1 MASTI
6 IIYEGDGTTVDF
18 TVPFDYLKKTFVK
31 VILNNAELKG
41 GDYGDTSVGYYF
53 LEDTTVRLKTA
64 PASGSELTIRR
75 YTSATDRVV
84 TFKDASILKATDLDT
99 SQLQAF
105 HIAEEARD
113 IINDALVKDRDGNW
127 DAKGNRIVNVG
138 DPVNEN
144 DAMTYGFYRT
154 DKENVKDLVEEAEG
168 YRDQALQY
176 RNEAE
181 AIKGDTQ
188 AIKDETNQIKTETE
202 GIRDATQQIKEETQ
216 QIKEDAVEETSDL
229 VALAKDWAIKMDA
242 EVNGED
248 YSSKYWAN
256 EAKKIKP
263 KLDIVADNIDDVVN
277 VSNSMDDVN
286 IVAGDLDGQISA
298 SIGIDMGRVGTG
310 SSSDVEITGGNIKT
324 VADNIS
330 DVQAVGNLIESGQV
344 DTIINAVTTTNENAT
359 KAKQSEANAKVSE
372 TNAKTS
378 ETNAKASENLAK
390 DWAIKTDGLV
400 NNEDYSSKYWAQ
412 QAKASADDASGTAGE
427 ISQAVEQ
434 GKQAISSAVTSGI
447 SQVNAAGTT
456 QVGLVED
463 EGEAQVQLV
472 TSEGTKQKG
481 ELETAT
487 QEHIGQLG
495 EEGKAQVKAVTDA
508 GAAQASAVNTAGTT
522 QTGLVTSE
530 GTKQVGLV
538 TEAGTAQ
545 VAAVGSAGTKATEV
559 VNTSKDNAVTAVSAE
574 GTNQVTLVQQAGSTA
589 MTTINSSVGLA
600 KAWASKMD
608 GPVEGEEY
616 SAKYWANQASFGQVQ
631 ADWNQTIDTEV
642 DYIKN
647 KPDLSVYAL
656 KTDISTV
663 FRYKGSVD
671 TYSQLPSDTQAVG
684 DVYNIATDD
693 NANNIHAGD
702 NVVWN
707 GTYWD
712 NLSGAVELS
721 GYVTSAYANST
732 YLKKVDASTT
742 YATKTEL
749 GNKLDKS
756 TANSTFATKTELTE
770 GLSGK
775 MNTAT
780 ANSTFATK
788 SALTSGLAG
797 KSDSNHT
804 HTTAGI
810 ADFTAQVNTLIN
822 NSRTIDYGRVGN

>member
-31 VILNNAELKG
+31 VILNNADLKG
-41 GDYGDTSVGYYF
+41 GDYGDTSVDYYF
-53 LEDTTVRLKTA
+53 LDDTTVRLKTA

-138 DPVNEN
+138 DPIDEN
-144 DAMTYGFYRT
+144 DAMTYGFYLK

-181 AIKGDTQ
+181 TIKGDTQ
-188 AIKDETNQIKTETE
+188 TIKDETNQIKTETQQIKTETE

-242 EVNGED
+242 KVNGED

-263 KLDIVADNIDDVVN
+263 NLDIVADNIDDVVN
-277 VSNSMDDVN
+277 VSNNMDDVN
-286 IVAGDLDGQISA
+286 IIAGDLDGQISA
-298 SIGIDMGRVGTG
+298 SIGTDMGRVGTG
-310 SSSDVEITGGNIKT
+310 SSGGVEITGGNIKT

-344 DTIINAVTTTNENAT
+344 DTVINAVATTNENVT

-378 ETNAKASENLAK
+378 ETNAKSSENLAK

-412 QAKASADDASGTAGE
+412 QAKASADSASGSSEE

-463 EGEAQVQLV
+463 EGESQVQLV
-472 TSEGTKQKG
+472 TAEGTKQKG
-481 ELETAT
+481 ELDTAT

-495 EEGKAQVKAVTDA
+495 EEGKTQVKAVTD
-508 GAAQASAVNTAGTT
+508 AGTT

-545 VAAVGSAGTKATEV
+545 VAAVGSAGTKATEA
-559 VNTSKDNAVTAVSAE
+559 VNIAKDNAVTAVSAE

-631 ADWNQTIDTEV
+631 ADWNQTVDTEV

-656 KTDISTV
+656 KT
-663 FRYKGSVD
+663 
-671 TYSQLPSDTQAVG
+671 
-684 DVYNIATDD
+684 
-693 NANNIHAGD
+693 
-702 NVVWN
+702 
-707 GTYWD
+707 
-712 NLSGAVELS
+712 
-721 GYVTSAYANST
+721 
-732 YLKKVDASTT
+732 
-742 YATKTEL
+742 EL
-749 GNKLDKS
+749 GNKLDTS
-756 TANSTFATKTELTE
+756 TANSTYATKTELTE

-775 MNTAT
+775 MDTAT

-788 SALTSGLAG
+788 VELGNKIDTSIANSTFATKTELTSGLAG

-810 ADFTAQVNTLIN
+810 TDFTAQVNTLIN

>member
-18 TVPFDYLKKTFVK
+18 TVPFDYLKKTFVR
-31 VILNNAELKG
+31 VILDNTDLKG
-41 GDYGDTSVGYYF
+41 GDYGDTSVDYYF
-53 LEDTTVRLKTA
+53 LDDTTVRLKTA

-75 YTSATDRVV
+75 YTSATNRVV

-113 IINDALVKDRDGNW
+113 IINDALVKDRAGNW

-138 DPVNEN
+138 DPIDEN
-144 DAMTYGFYRT
+144 DAMTYGFYLK

-181 AIKGDTQ
+181 TIKGDTQ
-188 AIKDETNQIKTETE
+188 TIKDETNQIKTETQQIKTETE

-242 EVNGED
+242 KVNGED

-263 KLDIVADNIDDVVN
+263 NLDIVADNIDDVVN
-277 VSNSMDDVN
+277 VSNNMDDVN
-286 IVAGDLDGQISA
+286 LIAGDLDGQLSA
-298 SIGIDMGRVGTG
+298 SIGTDMGRVGTG
-310 SSSDVEITGGNIKT
+310 SSGGVEITGGNIKT

-330 DVQAVGNLIESGQV
+330 DVQAVGDLIESGKV
-344 DTIINAVTTTNENAT
+344 DTVLNAVATTNENVT

-412 QAKASADDASGTAGE
+412 QAKASADGASGSAEE

-472 TSEGTKQKG
+472 TAEGTKQKG

-487 QEHIGQLG
+487 QKHIGQLG
-495 EEGKAQVKAVTDA
+495 EEGKTQVKAVTD
-508 GAAQASAVNTAGTT
+508 AGTT

-538 TEAGTAQ
+538 TEAGTSQ
-545 VAAVGSAGTKATEV
+545 VAAVGSAGTKATEA
-559 VNTSKDNAVTAVSAE
+559 VNTAKDNAVTAVSAE

-616 SAKYWANQASFGQVQ
+616 SAKYWANQASLGRVQ
-631 ADWNQTIDTEV
+631 ADWNQTVDTEV

-656 KTDISTV
+656 KTDTSTV

-671 TYSQLPSDTQAVG
+671 TYSQLPSGTQAVG

-712 NLSGAVELS
+712 NLSGAVDLS
-721 GYVTSAYANST
+721 GYVTSAYANNT

-742 YATKTEL
+742 Y
-749 GNKLDKS
+749 
-756 TANSTFATKTELTE
+756 
-770 GLSGK
+770 
-775 MNTAT
+775 
-780 ANSTFATK
+780 ATK

-797 KSDSNHT
+797 KSDSTHT

-810 ADFTAQVNTLIN
+810 TDFTSQVNTLIN

>member
-31 VILNNAELKG
+31 VTLNNADLKG
-41 GDYGDTSVGYYF
+41 GDYGDTSVDYYF
-53 LEDTTVRLKTA
+53 LDDTTARLKTA

-138 DPVNEN
+138 DPVDEN
-144 DAMTYGFYRT
+144 DAMTYGFYLK

-181 AIKGDTQ
+181 TIKGDTQ
-188 AIKDETNQIKTETE
+188 TIKDETNQIKTETQQIKTETE
-202 GIRDATQQIKEETQ
+202 GIRDATQQIKEDTQ

-242 EVNGED
+242 KVNGED

-256 EAKKIKP
+256 EAKKIQP
-263 KLDIVADNIDDVVN
+263 NLDIVADNIDDVVN
-277 VSNSMDDVN
+277 VSNNMDDVN
-286 IVAGDLDGQISA
+286 IIAGDLDGQFSV
-298 SIGIDMGRVGTG
+298 SIGTDMGRVGTG
-310 SSSDVEITGGNIKT
+310 SSGGVEITGGNIKT

-330 DVQAVGNLIESGQV
+330 DVQAVGDLIESGKV
-344 DTIINAVTTTNENAT
+344 DTVINAVATTNENVT

-378 ETNAKASENLAK
+378 ETNAKSSENLAK
-390 DWAIKTDGLV
+390 AWAIKTDGLV

-412 QAKASADDASGTAGE
+412 QAKASADSTSGSAEE

-434 GKQAISSAVTSGI
+434 GKQDISSAVTSGI
-447 SQVNAAGTT
+447 SKVNAAGTT

-472 TSEGTKQKG
+472 TAEGTKQKG

-487 QEHIGQLG
+487 QEHLGQLG

-508 GAAQASAVNTAGTT
+508 GTAQVSAVNTAGTT

-538 TEAGTAQ
+538 TESGTAQ
-545 VAAVGSAGTKATEV
+545 VAAVGSAGTKATEA
-559 VNTSKDNAVTAVSAE
+559 VNTAKDNAVTAVSAE

-631 ADWNQTIDTEV
+631 ADWNQTVDTEV

-671 TYSQLPSDTQAVG
+671 TYSQLPSGTQAVG

-712 NLSGAVELS
+712 NLSGAVDLS
-721 GYVTSAYANST
+721 GYVTSAYANNT

-749 GNKLDKS
+749 GNKLDTS
-756 TANSTFATKTELTE
+756 TANSTFATKTE
-770 GLSGK
+770 
-775 MNTAT
+775 
-780 ANSTFATK
+780 
-788 SALTSGLAG
+788 LTSGLAG

-810 ADFTAQVNTLIN
+810 TDFTAQVNTLIN
-822 NSRTIDYGRVGN
+822 KSRTIDYGRVGN

>member
-31 VILNNAELKG
+31 VILNNADLKG
-41 GDYGDTSVGYYF
+41 GDYGDTSVDYYF
-53 LEDTTVRLKTA
+53 LDDTTVRLKTA

-138 DPVNEN
+138 DPVDEN
-144 DAMTYGFYRT
+144 DAMTYGFYLT

-181 AIKGDTQ
+181 TIKGETQ
-188 AIKDETNQIKTETE
+188 AIKGETNQIKTETQQIKTETE

-242 EVNGED
+242 KVNGED

-277 VSNSMDDVN
+277 VSNNMDDVN

-298 SIGIDMGRVGTG
+298 SIGTDMGRVGTG
-310 SSSDVEITGGNIKT
+310 SSGGVEITGGNIKT

-330 DVQAVGNLIESGQV
+330 DVQAVGDLIESGGV
-344 DTIINAVTTTNENAT
+344 DTVINAVATTNENVT

-412 QAKASADDASGTAGE
+412 QAKASADSASGSSEE

-472 TSEGTKQKG
+472 TAEGTKQKG

-495 EEGKAQVKAVTDA
+495 EEGKTQVKAVTD
-508 GAAQASAVNTAGTT
+508 AGTT

-545 VAAVGSAGTKATEV
+545 VAAVGSAGTKATEA
-559 VNTSKDNAVTAVSAE
+559 VNTAKDNAVTAVSAE

-616 SAKYWANQASFGQVQ
+616 SAKYWANQASFGQLQ
-631 ADWNQTIDTEV
+631 ADWNQTVDTEV

-656 KTDISTV
+656 KTELGDKLDTST
-663 FRYKGSVD
+663 
-671 TYSQLPSDTQAVG
+671 
-684 DVYNIATDD
+684 
-693 NANNIHAGD
+693 
-702 NVVWN
+702 
-707 GTYWD
+707 
-712 NLSGAVELS
+712 
-721 GYVTSAYANST
+721 ANST
-732 YLKKVDASTT
+732 FATKTEVTQGLAAKLDSATAAGT
-742 YATKTEL
+742 YATKAEL
-749 GNKLDKS
+749 GNKIDTS

-775 MNTAT
+775 MDTAT

-810 ADFTAQVNTLIN
+810 TDFTTQVNTLIN

>member
-31 VILNNAELKG
+31 VILDNADLKG
-41 GDYGDTSVGYYF
+41 GDYGDTSVDYYF
-53 LEDTTVRLKTA
+53 LDDTTVRLKTA

-138 DPVNEN
+138 DPVDEN
-144 DAMTYGFYRT
+144 DAMTYGFYLK

-181 AIKGDTQ
+181 TIKGDTQ
-188 AIKDETNQIKTETE
+188 TIKDETNQIKTETQQIKTETE

-242 EVNGED
+242 KVNGED

-277 VSNSMDDVN
+277 VSNNMDDVN
-286 IVAGDLDGQISA
+286 IIAGDLDGQFSA
-298 SIGIDMGRVGTG
+298 SIGTDMGRVGTG
-310 SSSDVEITGGNIKT
+310 SSGGVEITGGNIKT

-330 DVQAVGNLIESGQV
+330 DVQAVGDLIESGLV
-344 DTIINAVTTTNENAT
+344 DTVINAVATTNENVT

-412 QAKASADDASGTAGE
+412 QAKASADSASGSSEE

-434 GKQAISSAVTSGI
+434 GKLAISSAVTSGI

-472 TSEGTKQKG
+472 TTEGTKQKG

-495 EEGKAQVKAVTDA
+495 EEGKTQVKAVTD
-508 GAAQASAVNTAGTT
+508 AGTT

-545 VAAVGSAGTKATEV
+545 VAAVGSAGTKATEA
-559 VNTSKDNAVTAVSAE
+559 VNTAKDNAVTAASAE

-616 SAKYWANQASFGQVQ
+616 SAKYWANQASHGQVQ
-631 ADWNQTIDTEV
+631 ADWNQTVDTEV

-647 KPDLSVYAL
+647 KPDLSVYA
-656 KTDISTV
+656 
-663 FRYKGSVD
+663 
-671 TYSQLPSDTQAVG
+671 
-684 DVYNIATDD
+684 
-693 NANNIHAGD
+693 
-702 NVVWN
+702 
-707 GTYWD
+707 
-712 NLSGAVELS
+712 
-721 GYVTSAYANST
+721 
-732 YLKKVDASTT
+732 
-742 YATKTEL
+742 TKTEL
-749 GNKLDKS
+749 GNKLDTS
-756 TANSTFATKTELTE
+756 TANSTFATKTE
-770 GLSGK
+770 
-775 MNTAT
+775 
-780 ANSTFATK
+780 
-788 SALTSGLAG
+788 LTSGLAG

-810 ADFTAQVNTLIN
+810 TDFTAQVNTLIN

>member
-18 TVPFDYLKKTFVK
+18 TVPFVYLKKTFVK
-31 VILNNAELKG
+31 VTLNNADLKG
-41 GDYGDTSVGYYF
+41 GDYGDTSVDYYF
-53 LEDTTVRLKTA
+53 LDDTTARLKTA

-138 DPVNEN
+138 DPVDEN
-144 DAMTYGFYRT
+144 DAMTYGFYLK

-181 AIKGDTQ
+181 TIKGDTQ
-188 AIKDETNQIKTETE
+188 TIKDETNQIKTETQQIKTETE
-202 GIRDATQQIKEETQ
+202 GIRDATQQIKEDTQ

-242 EVNGED
+242 KVNGED

-256 EAKKIKP
+256 EAKKIQP
-263 KLDIVADNIDDVVN
+263 NLDIVADNIDDVVN
-277 VSNSMDDVN
+277 VSNNMGDVN
-286 IVAGDLDGQISA
+286 IIAGVLDGQFSV
-298 SIGIDMGRVGTG
+298 SIGTDMGRVGTG
-310 SSSDVEITGGNIKT
+310 SSGGVEITGGNIKT

-330 DVQAVGNLIESGQV
+330 DVQAVGDLIESGKV
-344 DTIINAVTTTNENAT
+344 DTVINAVATTNENVT

-378 ETNAKASENLAK
+378 ETNAKSSENLAK
-390 DWAIKTDGLV
+390 AWAIKTDGLV

-412 QAKASADDASGTAGE
+412 QAKASADSTSGSAEE

-434 GKQAISSAVTSGI
+434 GKQDISSAVTSGI
-447 SQVNAAGTT
+447 SKVNAAGTT

-472 TSEGTKQKG
+472 TAEGTKQKG

-487 QEHIGQLG
+487 QEHLGQLG

-508 GAAQASAVNTAGTT
+508 GTAQVSAVNTEGTT

-538 TEAGTAQ
+538 TESGTAQ
-545 VAAVGSAGTKATEV
+545 VAAVGSAGTKATEA
-559 VNTSKDNAVTAVSAE
+559 VNTAKDNAVTAVSAE

-631 ADWNQTIDTEV
+631 ADWNQTVDTEV

-671 TYSQLPSDTQAVG
+671 TYSQLPSGTQAVG

-712 NLSGAVELS
+712 NLSGAVDLS
-721 GYVTSAYANST
+721 GYVTSAYANNT

-749 GNKLDKS
+749 GNKLDTS
-756 TANSTFATKTELTE
+756 TANSTFATKTEVTQ
-770 GLSGK
+770 GLAAKLDS
-775 MNTAT
+775 AT
-780 ANSTFATK
+780 AARTYATK
-788 SALTSGLAG
+788 AQVPTITTGTKDL
-797 KSDSNHT
+797 
-804 HTTAGI
+804 TAGSSSL
-810 ADFTAQVNTLIN
+810 ATGTYYFV
-822 NSRTIDYGRVGN
+822 YE

>member
-31 VILNNAELKG
+31 VTLNNADLKG
-41 GDYGDTSVGYYF
+41 GDYGDTSVDYYF
-53 LEDTTVRLKTA
+53 LDDTTVRLKTA
-64 PASGSELTIRR
+64 PASGSELIIRR

-138 DPVNEN
+138 DPVDEN
-144 DAMTYGFYRT
+144 DAMTYGFYLK

-181 AIKGDTQ
+181 TIKGATQ
-188 AIKDETNQIKTETE
+188 TIKDETNQIKTETQQIKTETE

-242 EVNGED
+242 KVNGED

-263 KLDIVADNIDDVVN
+263 NLDIVADNIDDVVN
-277 VSNSMDDVN
+277 VSNNMDDVN
-286 IVAGDLDGQISA
+286 IIAGDLDGQISA
-298 SIGIDMGRVGTG
+298 SIGTDMGRVGTG
-310 SSSDVEITGGNIKT
+310 SSGGVEITGGNIKT

-344 DTIINAVTTTNENAT
+344 DTVINAVATTNENVT

-412 QAKASADDASGTAGE
+412 QAKASADSASGSSEE

-456 QVGLVED
+456 QVGLVEN

-472 TSEGTKQKG
+472 TAEGTKQKG

-487 QEHIGQLG
+487 QEHLGQLG
-495 EEGKAQVKAVTDA
+495 EEGKTQVKAVAD
-508 GAAQASAVNTAGTT
+508 AGTT

-545 VAAVGSAGTKATEV
+545 VAAVGSAGTKATEA
-559 VNTSKDNAVTAVSAE
+559 VNTAKDNAVTAVSAE

-631 ADWNQTIDTEV
+631 ADWNQTVDTEV

-671 TYSQLPSDTQAVG
+671 TYSQLPSGTQAVG

-712 NLSGAVELS
+712 NLSGAVDLS
-721 GYVTSAYANST
+721 GYVTSAYANNT

-749 GNKLDKS
+749 GNKLDTS
-756 TANSTFATKTELTE
+756 TANSTFATKTA
-770 GLSGK
+770 LS
-775 MNTAT
+775 
-780 ANSTFATK
+780 
-788 SALTSGLAG
+788 SGLAG

-810 ADFTAQVNTLIN
+810 TDFTAQVNTLIN

>member
-31 VILNNAELKG
+31 VILDNADLTG
-41 GDYGDTSVGYYF
+41 GDYGDTSVDYYF
-53 LEDTTVRLKTA
+53 LDDTTVRLKTA

-138 DPVNEN
+138 DPVDEK
-144 DAMTYGFYRT
+144 DAMTYGFYLK

-181 AIKGDTQ
+181 TIKGDTQ
-188 AIKDETNQIKTETE
+188 TIKDETNQIKTETQQIKTETE

-216 QIKEDAVEETSDL
+216 QIKEDVVEETSDL
-229 VALAKDWAIKMDA
+229 VAIAKDWAIKMDA
-242 EVNGED
+242 KVNGED

-256 EAKKIKP
+256 EAKKIEP

-277 VSNSMDDVN
+277 VSNNMDDVN

-298 SIGIDMGRVGTG
+298 SIGTDMGRVGTG
-310 SSSDVEITGGNIKT
+310 SSGGVEITGGNIKT

-330 DVQAVGNLIESGQV
+330 DVQAVGDLIESGQV
-344 DTIINAVTTTNENAT
+344 DTVINAVATTNENVT

-412 QAKASADDASGTAGE
+412 QAKASADGASGSAEE

-434 GKQAISSAVTSGI
+434 GKQDISSAVTSGI

-456 QVGLVED
+456 QVGLVDD

-472 TSEGTKQKG
+472 TAEGTKQKG

-495 EEGKAQVKAVTDA
+495 EEGKTQVKAVTD
-508 GAAQASAVNTAGTT
+508 AGTT

-538 TEAGTAQ
+538 TEAGTTQ
-545 VAAVGSAGTKATEV
+545 VAAVGSAGTKATEA
-559 VNTSKDNAVTAVSAE
+559 VNTAKDNAVTAVSAE

-616 SAKYWANQASFGQVQ
+616 SAKYWANQASFGQMQ
-631 ADWNQTIDTEV
+631 ADWNQTVDTEV

-671 TYSQLPSDTQAVG
+671 TYSQLPSGTQAVG

-712 NLSGAVELS
+712 NLSGAVDLS
-721 GYVTSAYANST
+721 GYVTSAYANNT

-742 YATKTEL
+742 YATKSE
-749 GNKLDKS
+749 
-756 TANSTFATKTELTE
+756 
-770 GLSGK
+770 
-775 MNTAT
+775 
-780 ANSTFATK
+780 
-788 SALTSGLAG
+788 LTSGLAG

-804 HTTAGI
+804 HTAAGI
-810 ADFTAQVNTLIN
+810 TDFTSQVNTLIN

>member
-31 VILNNAELKG
+31 VTLNNADLKG
-41 GDYGDTSVGYYF
+41 GDYGDTSVDYYF
-53 LEDTTVRLKTA
+53 LDDTTARLKTA

-138 DPVNEN
+138 DPVDEN
-144 DAMTYGFYRT
+144 DAMTYGFYLK

-181 AIKGDTQ
+181 TIKGDTQ
-188 AIKDETNQIKTETE
+188 TIKDETNQIKTETQQIKTETE
-202 GIRDATQQIKEETQ
+202 GIRDATQQIKEDTQ

-242 EVNGED
+242 KVNGED

-256 EAKKIKP
+256 EAKKIQP
-263 KLDIVADNIDDVVN
+263 NLDIVADNIDDVVN
-277 VSNSMDDVN
+277 VSNNMGDVN
-286 IVAGDLDGQISA
+286 IIAGDLDGQFSV
-298 SIGIDMGRVGTG
+298 SIGTDMGRVGTG
-310 SSSDVEITGGNIKT
+310 SSGGVEITGGNIKT

-330 DVQAVGNLIESGQV
+330 DVQAVGDLIESGKV
-344 DTIINAVTTTNENAT
+344 DTVINAVATTNENVT

-378 ETNAKASENLAK
+378 ETNAKSSENLAK
-390 DWAIKTDGLV
+390 AWAIKTDGLV

-412 QAKASADDASGTAGE
+412 QAKASADSTSGSAEE

-434 GKQAISSAVTSGI
+434 GKQDISSAVTSGI
-447 SQVNAAGTT
+447 SKVNAAGTT

-472 TSEGTKQKG
+472 TAEGTKQKG

-487 QEHIGQLG
+487 QEHLGQLG

-508 GAAQASAVNTAGTT
+508 GTAQVSAVNTAGTT

-538 TEAGTAQ
+538 TESGTAQ
-545 VAAVGSAGTKATEV
+545 VAAVGSAGTKATEA
-559 VNTSKDNAVTAVSAE
+559 VNTAKDNAVTAVSAE

-631 ADWNQTIDTEV
+631 ADWNQTVDTEV

-671 TYSQLPSDTQAVG
+671 TYSQLPSGTQAVG

-712 NLSGAVELS
+712 NLSGAVDLS
-721 GYVTSAYANST
+721 GYVTSAYANNT
-732 YLKKVDASTT
+732 YLKKIDASTT

-749 GNKLDKS
+749 GNKLDTS
-756 TANSTFATKTELTE
+756 TANSTFATKTELT
-770 GLSGK
+770 
-775 MNTAT
+775 
-780 ANSTFATK
+780 
-788 SALTSGLAG
+788 SGLAG
-797 KSDSNHT
+797 KSDSDHT

-810 ADFTAQVNTLIN
+810 TDFTSQVNTLIN

>member
-31 VILNNAELKG
+31 VILNNADLKG
-41 GDYGDTSVGYYF
+41 GDYGDTSVDYYF
-53 LEDTTVRLKTA
+53 LDDTTVRLKTA

-113 IINDALVKDRDGNW
+113 IINDALVKDREGNW

-138 DPVNEN
+138 DPVDEN
-144 DAMTYGFYRT
+144 DAMTYGFYLK

-181 AIKGDTQ
+181 TIKDDTQ
-188 AIKDETNQIKTETE
+188 TIKDETNQIKTETQQIKTE
-202 GIRDATQQIKEETQ
+202 TEDIRDATQQIKEETQ
-216 QIKEDAVEETSDL
+216 QIKEDAAEETSDL

-242 EVNGED
+242 KVNGED

-256 EAKKIKP
+256 EAKKIQP
-263 KLDIVADNIDDVVN
+263 NLDIVADNIDDVVN
-277 VSNSMDDVN
+277 VSNNMDDVN
-286 IVAGDLDGQISA
+286 IIAGDLDGQISA
-298 SIGIDMGRVGTG
+298 SIGTDMGRVGTG
-310 SSSDVEITGGNIKT
+310 SSGGVEITGGNIKT

-330 DVQAVGNLIESGQV
+330 DVQAVGDLIESGQV
-344 DTIINAVTTTNENAT
+344 DTVINAVATTNENVT

-412 QAKASADDASGTAGE
+412 QAKASADGASGSAEE

-434 GKQAISSAVTSGI
+434 GKQDISSAVTSGI
-447 SQVNAAGTT
+447 SQVNTAGTT

-472 TSEGTKQKG
+472 TAEGTKQKG

-487 QEHIGQLG
+487 QEHLGQLS
-495 EEGKAQVKAVTDA
+495 EESKTQVKAVTDA
-508 GAAQASAVNTAGTT
+508 GTAQVSAVNTAGTT

-545 VAAVGSAGTKATEV
+545 VAAVGSAGTKATEA
-559 VNTSKDNAVTAVSAE
+559 VNTAKDNAVTAVSAE

-631 ADWNQTIDTEV
+631 ADWNQTVDTEV

-671 TYSQLPSDTQAVG
+671 TYSQLPSGTQAVG

-712 NLSGAVELS
+712 NLSGAVDLS
-721 GYVTSAYANST
+721 GYVTSAYANNT

-749 GNKLDKS
+749 GNKLDTS

-770 GLSGK
+770 GL
-775 MNTAT
+775 
-780 ANSTFATK
+780 
-788 SALTSGLAG
+788 AG

-804 HTTAGI
+804 HTSASIT
-810 ADFTAQVNTLIN
+810 DFTSQVNTLIN

>member
-31 VILNNAELKG
+31 VTLNNADLKG
-41 GDYGDTSVGYYF
+41 GDYGDTSVDYYF
-53 LEDTTVRLKTA
+53 LDDTTVRLKTA
-64 PASGSELTIRR
+64 PASGSELIIRR

-138 DPVNEN
+138 DPVDEN
-144 DAMTYGFYRT
+144 DAMTYGFYLK

-181 AIKGDTQ
+181 TIKGDTQ
-188 AIKDETNQIKTETE
+188 TIKDETNQIKTETQQIKTETE
-202 GIRDATQQIKEETQ
+202 GIRDATQQIKEDTQ

-242 EVNGED
+242 KVNGED

-256 EAKKIKP
+256 EAKKIQP
-263 KLDIVADNIDDVVN
+263 NLDIVADNIDDVVN
-277 VSNSMDDVN
+277 VSNNMGDVN
-286 IVAGDLDGQISA
+286 IIAGDLDGQFSV
-298 SIGIDMGRVGTG
+298 SIGTDMGRVGTG
-310 SSSDVEITGGNIKT
+310 SSGGVEITGGNIKT

-330 DVQAVGNLIESGQV
+330 DVQAVGDLIESGKV
-344 DTIINAVTTTNENAT
+344 DTVINAVATTNENVT

-378 ETNAKASENLAK
+378 ETNAKSSENLAK
-390 DWAIKTDGLV
+390 AWAIKTDGLV

-412 QAKASADDASGTAGE
+412 QAKASADSTSGSAEE

-434 GKQAISSAVTSGI
+434 GKQDISSAVTSGI
-447 SQVNAAGTT
+447 SKVNAAGTT

-472 TSEGTKQKG
+472 TAEGTKQKG

-487 QEHIGQLG
+487 QEHLGQLG

-508 GAAQASAVNTAGTT
+508 GTAQVSAVNTAGTT

-538 TEAGTAQ
+538 TESGTAQ
-545 VAAVGSAGTKATEV
+545 VAAVGSAGTKATEA
-559 VNTSKDNAVTAVSAE
+559 VNTAKDNAVTAVSAE

-631 ADWNQTIDTEV
+631 ADWNQTVDTEV

-671 TYSQLPSDTQAVG
+671 TYSQLPSGTQAVG

-712 NLSGAVELS
+712 NLSGAVDLS
-721 GYVTSAYANST
+721 GYVTSAYANNT

-749 GNKLDKS
+749 GNKLDTS
-756 TANSTFATKTELTE
+756 TANSTFATKTE
-770 GLSGK
+770 
-775 MNTAT
+775 
-780 ANSTFATK
+780 
-788 SALTSGLAG
+788 LTSGLAG

-810 ADFTAQVNTLIN
+810 TDFTAQVNTLIN
-822 NSRTIDYGRVGN
+822 KSRTIDYGRVGN

>member
-31 VILNNAELKG
+31 VILDNADLTG
-41 GDYGDTSVGYYF
+41 GDYGDTSVDYYF
-53 LEDTTVRLKTA
+53 LDDTTVRLKTA

-138 DPVNEN
+138 DPVDEN
-144 DAMTYGFYRT
+144 DAMTYGFYLT

-181 AIKGDTQ
+181 TIKGDTQ
-188 AIKDETNQIKTETE
+188 TIKDETNQIKTETQQIKTETE

-242 EVNGED
+242 KVNGED

-256 EAKKIKP
+256 EAKKIQP

-277 VSNSMDDVN
+277 VSNNMDDVN
-286 IVAGDLDGQISA
+286 VVAGDLDGQISA
-298 SIGIDMGRVGTG
+298 SIGTDMGRVGTG
-310 SSSDVEITGGNIKT
+310 SSGGVEITGGNIKT
-324 VADNIS
+324 VADNIA

-344 DTIINAVTTTNENAT
+344 DTVINAVATTNENVT

-412 QAKASADDASGTAGE
+412 QAKASADSASGSSEE

-434 GKQAISSAVTSGI
+434 GKQDISSAVTSGI

-472 TSEGTKQKG
+472 TAEGTKQKG
-481 ELETAT
+481 ELGTAT
-487 QEHIGQLG
+487 QEHLGQLG
-495 EEGKAQVKAVTDA
+495 EEGKTQVKAVTDA
-508 GAAQASAVNTAGTT
+508 GTAQVSAVNTAGAT

-545 VAAVGSAGTKATEV
+545 VATVGSAGTKATEA
-559 VNTSKDNAVTAVSAE
+559 VNTAKDNAVTAVSAE

-631 ADWNQTIDTEV
+631 ADWNQTVDTEV

-647 KPDLSVYAL
+647 KPDLSVYA
-656 KTDISTV
+656 
-663 FRYKGSVD
+663 
-671 TYSQLPSDTQAVG
+671 
-684 DVYNIATDD
+684 
-693 NANNIHAGD
+693 
-702 NVVWN
+702 
-707 GTYWD
+707 
-712 NLSGAVELS
+712 
-721 GYVTSAYANST
+721 
-732 YLKKVDASTT
+732 
-742 YATKTEL
+742 TKTEL
-749 GNKLDKS
+749 GDKLDTS
-756 TANSTFATKTELTE
+756 TANSTFATKTALTE

-775 MNTAT
+775 MDTAT

-797 KSDSNHT
+797 KSNSNHT
-804 HTTAGI
+804 HTVAGI
-810 ADFTAQVNTLIN
+810 TDFTAQVNTLIN

>member
-31 VILNNAELKG
+31 VILNNADLKG
-41 GDYGDTSVGYYF
+41 GDYGDTSVDYYF
-53 LEDTTVRLKTA
+53 LDDTTVRLKTA
-64 PASGSELTIRR
+64 PASGSELIIRR

-138 DPVNEN
+138 DPVDEN
-144 DAMTYGFYRT
+144 DAMTYGFYLT

-181 AIKGDTQ
+181 TIKGDTQ
-188 AIKDETNQIKTETE
+188 TIKDETNQIKTETQQIKTETE

-216 QIKEDAVEETSDL
+216 QIKEDAAEETSDL

-242 EVNGED
+242 KVNGED

-263 KLDIVADNIDDVVN
+263 NLDIVADNIDDVVN
-277 VSNSMDDVN
+277 VSNNMDDVN
-286 IVAGDLDGQISA
+286 IIAGDLDGQISA
-298 SIGIDMGRVGTG
+298 TIGTDMGRVGTG
-310 SSSDVEITGGNIKT
+310 SSGGVEITGGNIKT

-344 DTIINAVTTTNENAT
+344 DTVINAVATTNENVT

-400 NNEDYSSKYWAQ
+400 NNEGYSSKYWAQ
-412 QAKASADDASGTAGE
+412 QAKASADSASGSAEE

-434 GKQAISSAVTSGI
+434 GKQDISSAVTSGI

-463 EGEAQVQLV
+463 EGESQVQLV
-472 TSEGTKQKG
+472 TAEGTKQKG

-487 QEHIGQLG
+487 QEHLGQLG
-495 EEGKAQVKAVTDA
+495 EEGKTQVKAVTDA
-508 GAAQASAVNTAGTT
+508 GTAQVSAVNTAGTT

-538 TEAGTAQ
+538 TESGTAQ
-545 VAAVGSAGTKATEV
+545 VAAVGSAGTKATEA
-559 VNTSKDNAVTAVSAE
+559 VNTAKDNAVTAVSAE

-631 ADWNQTIDTEV
+631 ADWNQTVDTEV

-671 TYSQLPSDTQAVG
+671 TYSQLPSGTQAVG

-693 NANNIHAGD
+693 NANSIHAGD

-712 NLSGAVELS
+712 NLSGAVDLS
-721 GYVTSAYANST
+721 GYVTNAYANNT
-732 YLKKVDASTT
+732 YLKKVDASNT

-749 GNKLDKS
+749 GNKLDTS
-756 TANSTFATKTELTE
+756 TANSTFATKTE
-770 GLSGK
+770 
-775 MNTAT
+775 
-780 ANSTFATK
+780 
-788 SALTSGLAG
+788 LTSGLAG

-804 HTTAGI
+804 HTSANIT
-810 ADFTAQVNTLIN
+810 DFTSQVNTLIN

>member
-18 TVPFDYLKKTFVK
+18 TIPFDYLKKTFVK
-31 VILNNAELKG
+31 VTLDKADLKG
-41 GDYGDTSVGYYF
+41 GDYGDTSVDYYF
-53 LEDTTVRLKTA
+53 LDDTTVRLKTA

-144 DAMTYGFYRT
+144 DAMTYGFYLT

-181 AIKGDTQ
+181 TIKGDTQ
-188 AIKDETNQIKTETE
+188 TIKDETNQIKTETQQIKTETE
-202 GIRDATQQIKEETQ
+202 GIKDATQQIKEETQ
-216 QIKEDAVEETSDL
+216 QIKEDAAEETSDL

-242 EVNGED
+242 KVNGED

-263 KLDIVADNIDDVVN
+263 NLDIVADNIDDVVN
-277 VSNSMDDVN
+277 VSNNMDDVN
-286 IVAGDLDGQISA
+286 IIAGDLDGQISA
-298 SIGIDMGRVGTG
+298 TIGTDMGRVGTG
-310 SSSDVEITGGNIKT
+310 SSGGVEITGGNIKT

-344 DTIINAVTTTNENAT
+344 DTVINAVATTNENVT
-359 KAKQSEANAKVSE
+359 KAKQSEVNAKASE

-412 QAKASADDASGTAGE
+412 QAKASADSASGSSEE

-472 TSEGTKQKG
+472 TAEGTKQKG
-481 ELETAT
+481 ELDTAT

-495 EEGKAQVKAVTDA
+495 EEGKTQVKAVTDA
-508 GAAQASAVNTAGTT
+508 GTAQVSAVNTAGTT

-545 VAAVGSAGTKATEV
+545 VAAVGSAGTKATEA
-559 VNTSKDNAVTAVSAE
+559 VNTAKGNAVTAVSAE

-631 ADWNQTIDTEV
+631 ADWNQTVDTEV

-671 TYSQLPSDTQAVG
+671 TYSQLPSGTQAVG

-707 GTYWD
+707 GAYWD
-712 NLSGAVELS
+712 NLSGAVDLS
-721 GYVTSAYANST
+721 GYVTSAYANNT

-749 GNKLDKS
+749 GNKLDTS
-756 TANSTFATKTELTE
+756 TANSTFATKTE
-770 GLSGK
+770 
-775 MNTAT
+775 
-780 ANSTFATK
+780 
-788 SALTSGLAG
+788 LTSGLAG

-804 HTTAGI
+804 HTAASIT
-810 ADFTAQVNTLIN
+810 DFTAQVNTLIN

>member
-31 VILNNAELKG
+31 VILDNADLTG
-41 GDYGDTSVGYYF
+41 GDYGDTGVDYYF
-53 LEDTTVRLKTA
+53 LDDTTVRLKTA

-84 TFKDASILKATDLDT
+84 TFKDASILKAADLDT

-138 DPVNEN
+138 DPVDEN
-144 DAMTYGFYRT
+144 DAMTYGFYLT

-181 AIKGDTQ
+181 TIKGDTQ
-188 AIKDETNQIKTETE
+188 TIKDETNQIKTETQQIKTETE
-202 GIRDATQQIKEETQ
+202 GIRDDTQQIKEETQ

-242 EVNGED
+242 KVNGED

-256 EAKKIKP
+256 EAKKIEP
-263 KLDIVADNIDDVVN
+263 KLDPVADNIDDVVN
-277 VSNSMDDVN
+277 VSNNMDDVN

-298 SIGIDMGRVGTG
+298 SIGTDMGRVGTG
-310 SSSDVEITGGNIKT
+310 SSGDVEITGGNIKT

-330 DVQAVGNLIESGQV
+330 DVQAVGNLIEGGQV
-344 DTIINAVTTTNENAT
+344 DTVLNAVATTTESVT

-372 TNAKTS
+372 INAKTS
-378 ETNAKASENLAK
+378 ETNAKAFENLAK

-412 QAKASADDASGTAGE
+412 QAKASADDASGSAE
-427 ISQAVEQ
+427 DISQAVEQ
-434 GKQAISSAVTSGI
+434 GKQDISSAVTSCI

-472 TSEGTKQKG
+472 TAEGTKQKG

-487 QEHIGQLG
+487 QEYLGQLG
-495 EEGKAQVKAVTDA
+495 EEGKTQVKAVTDA
-508 GAAQASAVNTAGTT
+508 GTAQVSAVNTAGTT

-545 VAAVGSAGTKATEV
+545 VAAVGSAGTKATEA
-559 VNTSKDNAVTAVSAE
+559 VNTAKDNAVTAVSAE
-574 GTNQVTLVQQAGSTA
+574 GTNQVTLVQQEGSTA
-589 MTTINSSVGLA
+589 MTAINSSVGLA

-616 SAKYWANQASFGQVQ
+616 SAKYWANQASSGQMQ
-631 ADWNQTIDTEV
+631 ADWNQTVATEV

-671 TYSQLPSDTQAVG
+671 TYSQLPSGTQAVG

-693 NANNIHAGD
+693 KPNNIHAGD

-712 NLSGAVELS
+712 NLSGAVDLS
-721 GYVTSAYANST
+721 GYTTNAYANNT

-742 YATKTEL
+742 YATKVEL
-749 GNKLDKS
+749 GNKLD
-756 TANSTFATKTELTE
+756 
-770 GLSGK
+770 
-775 MNTAT
+775 TAT

-804 HTTAGI
+804 HTTASI
-810 ADFTAQVNTLIN
+810 TDFTAQVNTLIN

>member
-31 VILNNAELKG
+31 VILNNADLKG
-41 GDYGDTSVGYYF
+41 GDYGDTSVDYYF
-53 LEDTTVRLKTA
+53 LDDTTVRLKTA
-64 PASGSELTIRR
+64 PASGSELIIRR

-138 DPVNEN
+138 DPVDEN
-144 DAMTYGFYRT
+144 DAMTYGFYLK

-181 AIKGDTQ
+181 TIKGDTQ
-188 AIKDETNQIKTETE
+188 TIKDETNQIKTETQQIKTETE

-216 QIKEDAVEETSDL
+216 QIKEDAAEETSDL

-242 EVNGED
+242 KVNGED

-263 KLDIVADNIDDVVN
+263 NLDIVADNIDDVVN
-277 VSNSMDDVN
+277 VSNNMDDVN
-286 IVAGDLDGQISA
+286 IIAGDLDGQISA
-298 SIGIDMGRVGTG
+298 SIGTDMGRVGTG
-310 SSSDVEITGGNIKT
+310 SSGGVEITGGNIKT

-330 DVQAVGNLIESGQV
+330 DVQAVGDLIESGEV
-344 DTIINAVTTTNENAT
+344 DTVINAVATTNENVT

-412 QAKASADDASGTAGE
+412 QAKASADSASGSAEE

-472 TSEGTKQKG
+472 TAEGTKQKG
-481 ELETAT
+481 ELDTAT

-495 EEGKAQVKAVTDA
+495 AEGKTQVKAVTDA
-508 GAAQASAVNTAGTT
+508 GTT
-522 QTGLVTSE
+522 QKGLVASE

-545 VAAVGSAGTKATEV
+545 VAAVGSAGTKAAEA
-559 VNTSKDNAVTAVSAE
+559 VNTAKDNAVTAVSAE

-631 ADWNQTIDTEV
+631 ADWNQTVDTEV

-671 TYSQLPSDTQAVG
+671 TYSQLPSGTQAVG

-712 NLSGAVELS
+712 NLSGAVDLS
-721 GYVTSAYANST
+721 GYVTSAYANNT

-749 GNKLDKS
+749 GNKLDTS
-756 TANSTFATKTELTE
+756 TANSTFATKTE
-770 GLSGK
+770 
-775 MNTAT
+775 
-780 ANSTFATK
+780 
-788 SALTSGLAG
+788 LTSGLAG

-810 ADFTAQVNTLIN
+810 TDFTAQVNTLIN

>member
-31 VILNNAELKG
+31 VILNNADLKG
-41 GDYGDTSVGYYF
+41 GDYGDTSVDYYF
-53 LEDTTVRLKTA
+53 LDDTTVRLKTA

-113 IINDALVKDRDGNW
+113 IINDALVKDREGNW

-138 DPVNEN
+138 DPVDEN
-144 DAMTYGFYRT
+144 DAMTYGFYLT

-181 AIKGDTQ
+181 TIKGDTQ
-188 AIKDETNQIKTETE
+188 TIKDETNQIKTETQQIKTETE

-216 QIKEDAVEETSDL
+216 QIKEDAAEETSDL

-242 EVNGED
+242 KVNGED

-263 KLDIVADNIDDVVN
+263 NLDIVADNIDDVVN
-277 VSNSMDDVN
+277 VSNNMDDVN
-286 IVAGDLDGQISA
+286 IIAGDLDGQISA
-298 SIGIDMGRVGTG
+298 TIGTDMGRVGTG
-310 SSSDVEITGGNIKT
+310 SSGGVEITGGNIKT

-330 DVQAVGNLIESGQV
+330 DVQAVGDLIESGQV
-344 DTIINAVTTTNENAT
+344 DTAINAVATTNENVT

-412 QAKASADDASGTAGE
+412 QAKASADSASGSSEE

-472 TSEGTKQKG
+472 TAEGTKQKG
-481 ELETAT
+481 ELDTAT

-495 EEGKAQVKAVTDA
+495 EEGKTQVKAVTDA
-508 GAAQASAVNTAGTT
+508 GTAQVSAVNTAGTT

-545 VAAVGSAGTKATEV
+545 VAAVGSAGTKATEA
-559 VNTSKDNAVTAVSAE
+559 VNTAKGNAVTAVSAE

-631 ADWNQTIDTEV
+631 ADWNQTVDTEV

-671 TYSQLPSDTQAVG
+671 TYSQLPSGTQAVG

-702 NVVWN
+702 TVVWN
-707 GTYWD
+707 GAYWD
-712 NLSGAVELS
+712 NLSGAVDLS
-721 GYVTSAYANST
+721 GYVTSAYANNT

-749 GNKLDKS
+749 GNKLDTS
-756 TANSTFATKTELTE
+756 TANSTFATKTELTR
-770 GLSGK
+770 
-775 MNTAT
+775 
-780 ANSTFATK
+780 
-788 SALTSGLAG
+788 GLAG
-797 KSDSNHT
+797 KSNSNHT
-804 HTTAGI
+804 HTTANI
-810 ADFTAQVNTLIN
+810 TDFTSQVNTLIN

>member
-31 VILNNAELKG
+31 VILDNTDLKG
-41 GDYGDTSVGYYF
+41 GDYGDTSVDYYF
-53 LEDTTVRLKTA
+53 LDDTAVRLKTA

-138 DPVNEN
+138 DPIDEN
-144 DAMTYGFYRT
+144 DAMTYGFYLK

-168 YRDQALQY
+168 YRDQASQY

-181 AIKGDTQ
+181 TIKGDTQ
-188 AIKDETNQIKTETE
+188 TIKDETNQIKTETQQIKTETE
-202 GIRDATQQIKEETQ
+202 GIRAATQQIKEETQ

-242 EVNGED
+242 KVNGED

-263 KLDIVADNIDDVVN
+263 TLDIVADNIDDVVN
-277 VSNSMDDVN
+277 VSNNMDDVN
-286 IVAGDLDGQISA
+286 IIAGDLDGQISA
-298 SIGIDMGRVGTG
+298 SIGTDMGRVGTG
-310 SSSDVEITGGNIKT
+310 SSGVVEITGGNIKT

-330 DVQAVGNLIESGQV
+330 DVQAVGDLIESGGV
-344 DTIINAVTTTNENAT
+344 DTVINAVATTNENVT

-390 DWAIKTDGLV
+390 GWAIKTDGLV

-412 QAKASADDASGTAGE
+412 QAKASADGASGSAEE

-434 GKQAISSAVTSGI
+434 GKQDISSAVTSGI

-472 TSEGTKQKG
+472 TAEGTKQKG

-495 EEGKAQVKAVTDA
+495 EEGKTQVKAVTD
-508 GAAQASAVNTAGTT
+508 AGTT

-538 TEAGTAQ
+538 TEAGTSQ
-545 VAAVGSAGTKATEV
+545 VAAVGSAGTKATEA
-559 VNTSKDNAVTAVSAE
+559 VNTAKDNAVTAVSAE

-631 ADWNQTIDTEV
+631 ADWNQTVDTEV

-671 TYSQLPSDTQAVG
+671 TYSQLPSGTQAVG

-712 NLSGAVELS
+712 NLSGAVDLS
-721 GYVTSAYANST
+721 GYVTSAYANNT

-749 GNKLDKS
+749 GNKLDTS
-756 TANSTFATKTELTE
+756 TANSTFATKTE
-770 GLSGK
+770 
-775 MNTAT
+775 
-780 ANSTFATK
+780 
-788 SALTSGLAG
+788 LTSGLAG

-810 ADFTAQVNTLIN
+810 TDFTSQVNTLIN

>member
-31 VILNNAELKG
+31 VTLNNADLKG
-41 GDYGDTSVGYYF
+41 GDYGDTSVDYYF
-53 LEDTTVRLKTA
+53 LDDTTARLKTA

-138 DPVNEN
+138 DPVDEN
-144 DAMTYGFYRT
+144 DAMTYGFYLK

-181 AIKGDTQ
+181 TIKGDTQ
-188 AIKDETNQIKTETE
+188 TIKDETNQIKTETQQIKTETE
-202 GIRDATQQIKEETQ
+202 GIRDATQQIKEDTQ

-242 EVNGED
+242 KVNGED

-256 EAKKIKP
+256 EAKKIQP
-263 KLDIVADNIDDVVN
+263 NLDIVADNIDDVVN
-277 VSNSMDDVN
+277 VSNNMGDVN
-286 IVAGDLDGQISA
+286 IIAGDLDGQFSV
-298 SIGIDMGRVGTG
+298 SIGTDMGRVGTG
-310 SSSDVEITGGNIKT
+310 SSGGVEITGGNIKT

-330 DVQAVGNLIESGQV
+330 DVQAVGDLIESGKV
-344 DTIINAVTTTNENAT
+344 DTVINAVATTNENVT

-378 ETNAKASENLAK
+378 ETNAKSSENLAK
-390 DWAIKTDGLV
+390 AWAIKTDGLV

-412 QAKASADDASGTAGE
+412 QAKASADSTSGSAEE

-434 GKQAISSAVTSGI
+434 GKQDISSAVTSGI
-447 SQVNAAGTT
+447 SKVNAAGTT

-472 TSEGTKQKG
+472 TAEGTKQKG

-487 QEHIGQLG
+487 QEHLGQLG

-508 GAAQASAVNTAGTT
+508 GTAQVSAVNTAGTT

-538 TEAGTAQ
+538 TESGTAQ
-545 VAAVGSAGTKATEV
+545 VAAVGSAGTKATEA
-559 VNTSKDNAVTAVSAE
+559 VNTAKDNAVTAVSAE

-631 ADWNQTIDTEV
+631 ADWNQTVDTEV

-671 TYSQLPSDTQAVG
+671 TYSQLPSGTQAVG

-712 NLSGAVELS
+712 NLSGAVDLS
-721 GYVTSAYANST
+721 GYVTSAYANNT

-749 GNKLDKS
+749 GNKLDTS
-756 TANSTFATKTELTE
+756 TANSTFATKTE
-770 GLSGK
+770 
-775 MNTAT
+775 
-780 ANSTFATK
+780 
-788 SALTSGLAG
+788 LTSGLAG

-810 ADFTAQVNTLIN
+810 TDFTAQVNTLIN
-822 NSRTIDYGRVGN
+822 KSRTIDYGRVGN

>member
-31 VILNNAELKG
+31 VILDNADLKG
-41 GDYGDTSVGYYF
+41 GDYGDTSVDYYF
-53 LEDTTVRLKTA
+53 LDDTTVRLKTA
-64 PASGSELTIRR
+64 PASGSELIIRR

-138 DPVNEN
+138 DPVDEN
-144 DAMTYGFYRT
+144 DAMTYGFYLK

-181 AIKGDTQ
+181 TIKGDTQ
-188 AIKDETNQIKTETE
+188 TIKDETNQIKTDTQQIKTETE

-242 EVNGED
+242 KVNGED

-263 KLDIVADNIDDVVN
+263 NLDIVADNIDDVVN
-277 VSNSMDDVN
+277 VSNNMDDVN
-286 IVAGDLDGQISA
+286 IIAGDLDGQISA
-298 SIGIDMGRVGTG
+298 SIGTDMGRVGTG
-310 SSSDVEITGGNIKT
+310 SSGGVEITGGNIKT

-330 DVQAVGNLIESGQV
+330 DVQAVGDLIESGKV
-344 DTIINAVTTTNENAT
+344 DTVINAVATTNENVT

-412 QAKASADDASGTAGE
+412 QAKASADSASGSSEE

-434 GKQAISSAVTSGI
+434 GKQDISSAVTSGI
-447 SQVNAAGTT
+447 SQVNTAGTT

-472 TSEGTKQKG
+472 TAEGTKQKG
-481 ELETAT
+481 ELDTAT

-495 EEGKAQVKAVTDA
+495 EEGKAQVKAVTD
-508 GAAQASAVNTAGTT
+508 VGTT

-545 VAAVGSAGTKATEV
+545 VAAVGSAGTKATEA
-559 VNTSKDNAVTAVSAE
+559 VNTAKDNAVTAVSAE
-574 GTNQVTLVQQAGSTA
+574 GTNQVTLVQQAWSTA

-631 ADWNQTIDTEV
+631 ADWNQTVDTEV

-671 TYSQLPSDTQAVG
+671 TYSQLPSGTQAVG

-712 NLSGAVELS
+712 NLSGAVDLS
-721 GYVTSAYANST
+721 GYVTSAYANNT
-732 YLKKVDASTT
+732 YLKKVDAGTT
-742 YATKTEL
+742 YATKAEL
-749 GNKLDKS
+749 GNKLDTS
-756 TANSTFATKTELTE
+756 TANSTFATKTE
-770 GLSGK
+770 
-775 MNTAT
+775 
-780 ANSTFATK
+780 
-788 SALTSGLAG
+788 LTSGLAG

-804 HTTAGI
+804 HTTASI
-810 ADFTAQVNTLIN
+810 TDFTAQVNTLIN

>member
-18 TVPFDYLKKTFVK
+18 TVPFDYLKKTFVR
-31 VILNNAELKG
+31 VTLDNADLKG
-41 GDYGDTSVGYYF
+41 GDYGDTSVDYYF
-53 LEDTTVRLKTA
+53 LDDTTVRLKTA

-138 DPVNEN
+138 DPVDEN
-144 DAMTYGFYRT
+144 DAMTYGFYLK

-181 AIKGDTQ
+181 TIKGDTQ
-188 AIKDETNQIKTETE
+188 TIKDETNQIKTETE

-242 EVNGED
+242 KVNGED

-263 KLDIVADNIDDVVN
+263 NLDIVADNIDDVVN
-277 VSNSMDDVN
+277 VSNNMDDVN
-286 IVAGDLDGQISA
+286 IIAGDLDGQISA
-298 SIGIDMGRVGTG
+298 SIGTDMGRVGTG
-310 SSSDVEITGGNIKT
+310 SSDGVEITGGNIKT

-330 DVQAVGNLIESGQV
+330 DVQAVGDLIESGEV
-344 DTIINAVTTTNENAT
+344 DTVINAVATTNENVT

-390 DWAIKTDGLV
+390 DWAIKTEGLV

-412 QAKASADDASGTAGE
+412 QAKASADDASGSAEE

-472 TSEGTKQKG
+472 TAEGTKQKG

-487 QEHIGQLG
+487 QEHLGQLS
-495 EEGKAQVKAVTDA
+495 EEGKTQVKAVADA
-508 GAAQASAVNTAGTT
+508 GTAQVSAVNTAGTT

-545 VAAVGSAGTKATEV
+545 VAAVGSAGTKATEAA
-559 VNTSKDNAVTAVSAE
+559 NTAKDNAVTAVSAE

-616 SAKYWANQASFGQVQ
+616 SAKYWANQASLGQVQ
-631 ADWNQTIDTEV
+631 ADWNQTVDTEV

-663 FRYKGSVD
+663 FRYKGAVD
-671 TYSQLPSDTQAVG
+671 TYSQLPSGTQAVG

-693 NANNIHAGD
+693 KVNNIHAGD

-707 GTYWD
+707 GTDWD
-712 NLSGAVELS
+712 NLSGAVDLS
-721 GYVTSAYANST
+721 GYVTSAYANKT

-749 GNKLDKS
+749 GNKLDTS
-756 TANSTFATKTELTE
+756 TANSTFATKTE
-770 GLSGK
+770 
-775 MNTAT
+775 
-780 ANSTFATK
+780 
-788 SALTSGLAG
+788 LTSGLAG

-804 HTTAGI
+804 HTVASIT
-810 ADFTAQVNTLIN
+810 DFTTQVNTLIN

>member
-31 VILNNAELKG
+31 VILDNTDLKG
-41 GDYGDTSVGYYF
+41 GDYGDTSVDYYF
-53 LEDTTVRLKTA
+53 LDDTTVRLKTA

-138 DPVNEN
+138 DPIDEN
-144 DAMTYGFYRT
+144 DAMTYGFYLK

-181 AIKGDTQ
+181 TIKGDTQ
-188 AIKDETNQIKTETE
+188 TIKEETNQIKTETQQIKTETE

-242 EVNGED
+242 KVNGED

-263 KLDIVADNIDDVVN
+263 NLDIVADNIDDVVN
-277 VSNSMDDVN
+277 VSNNMDDVN
-286 IVAGDLDGQISA
+286 IIAGDLDGQISA
-298 SIGIDMGRVGTG
+298 SIGTDMGRVGTG
-310 SSSDVEITGGNIKT
+310 SSGGVEITGGNIKT

-330 DVQAVGNLIESGQV
+330 DVQAVGDLIESGGV
-344 DTIINAVTTTNENAT
+344 DTVINAVATTNENVT

-412 QAKASADDASGTAGE
+412 QAKASADGASGSAEE

-472 TSEGTKQKG
+472 TAEGTKQKG
-481 ELETAT
+481 ELDTAT

-495 EEGKAQVKAVTDA
+495 EEGKAQVKAVTD
-508 GAAQASAVNTAGTT
+508 AGTT

-545 VAAVGSAGTKATEV
+545 VAAVGSAGTKATEA
-559 VNTSKDNAVTAVSAE
+559 VNTAKDNAVTAVSAE

-631 ADWNQTIDTEV
+631 ADWNQTVDTEV

-671 TYSQLPSDTQAVG
+671 TYSQLPSGTQAVG

-712 NLSGAVELS
+712 NLSGAVDLS
-721 GYVTSAYANST
+721 GYVTNAYANNT
-732 YLKKVDASTT
+732 YLKKVDASAT

-749 GNKLDKS
+749 GNKLDTS
-756 TANSTFATKTELTE
+756 TANSTFATKTE
-770 GLSGK
+770 
-775 MNTAT
+775 
-780 ANSTFATK
+780 
-788 SALTSGLAG
+788 LTSGLAG

-810 ADFTAQVNTLIN
+810 TDFTSQVNTLIN

>member
-18 TVPFDYLKKTFVK
+18 TVPVDYLKKTFVK
-31 VILNNAELKG
+31 VTLDNADLKG
-41 GDYGDTSVGYYF
+41 GDYGDTSVDYYF
-53 LEDTTVRLKTA
+53 LDDTTVRLKTA

-113 IINDALVKDRDGNW
+113 IINDALVKDRDDNW

-138 DPVNEN
+138 DPVDEN
-144 DAMTYGFYRT
+144 DAMTYGFYLK
-154 DKENVKDLVEEAEG
+154 DKESVKDLVEEAEG

-181 AIKGDTQ
+181 TIKGDTQ
-188 AIKDETNQIKTETE
+188 TIKDETDQIKTETQQIKTETE

-216 QIKEDAVEETSDL
+216 QIKEDAAEETSDL

-242 EVNGED
+242 TVNGED

-256 EAKKIKP
+256 EAEKIKP
-263 KLDIVADNIDDVVN
+263 NLDIVADNIDDVVN
-277 VSNSMDDVN
+277 VSNNMDDVN
-286 IVAGDLDGQISA
+286 IIAGDLDGQISA

-310 SSSDVEITGGNIKT
+310 SSGGVEITGGNIKT

-330 DVQAVGNLIESGQV
+330 DVQAVVDLIESGVV
-344 DTIINAVTTTNENAT
+344 DTVINAVATTNENVT
-359 KAKQSEANAKVSE
+359 KAKQSEANAEVSE

-412 QAKASADDASGTAGE
+412 QAKASADSASGSSE
-427 ISQAVEQ
+427 KISQAVEQ
-434 GKQAISSAVTSGI
+434 GKQSISSAVTSGI

-463 EGEAQVQLV
+463 EGESQVQLV
-472 TSEGTKQKG
+472 T
-481 ELETAT
+481 A
-487 QEHIGQLG
+487 
-495 EEGKAQVKAVTDA
+495 
-508 GAAQASAVNTAGTT
+508 
-522 QTGLVTSE
+522 E

-545 VAAVGSAGTKATEV
+545 VAAVGSAGTKATKA

-616 SAKYWANQASFGQVQ
+616 SAKYWANQASFVQVQ
-631 ADWNQTIDTEV
+631 ADWNQTVDTEV

-671 TYSQLPSDTQAVG
+671 TYSQLPSGTQAVG

-707 GTYWD
+707 GAYWD
-712 NLSGAVELS
+712 NLSGAVDLS
-721 GYVTSAYANST
+721 GYVTSAYANNT
-732 YLKKVDASTT
+732 YLKKVDANTT

-749 GNKLDKS
+749 DNKLDTS
-756 TANSTFATKTELTE
+756 TANSTFATKTELI
-770 GLSGK
+770 
-775 MNTAT
+775 
-780 ANSTFATK
+780 
-788 SALTSGLAG
+788 SGLAG

>member
-31 VILNNAELKG
+31 VILNNADLKG
-41 GDYGDTSVGYYF
+41 GDYGDTSVDYYF
-53 LEDTTVRLKTA
+53 LDDTTVRLKTA

-138 DPVNEN
+138 DPVDEN
-144 DAMTYGFYRT
+144 DAMTYGFYLKG
-154 DKENVKDLVEEAEG
+154 KENAKDLVEEAEG

-181 AIKGDTQ
+181 TIKGDTQ
-188 AIKDETNQIKTETE
+188 TIKDETNQIKTETQQIKTETE

-242 EVNGED
+242 KVNGED

-263 KLDIVADNIDDVVN
+263 NLDIVADNIDDVVN
-277 VSNSMDDVN
+277 VSNNMDDVN
-286 IVAGDLDGQISA
+286 IIAGDLDGQISA
-298 SIGIDMGRVGTG
+298 SIGTDMGRVGTG
-310 SSSDVEITGGNIKT
+310 SSGGVEITGGNIKT

-330 DVQAVGNLIESGQV
+330 DVQAVGDLIESGQV
-344 DTIINAVTTTNENAT
+344 DTVINAVATTNENVT

-412 QAKASADDASGTAGE
+412 QAKASADGASGSAEE

-434 GKQAISSAVTSGI
+434 GKQDISSAVTSGI
-447 SQVNAAGTT
+447 SQVNAAGAT

-472 TSEGTKQKG
+472 TAEGTKQKG
-481 ELETAT
+481 ELGTAT

-495 EEGKAQVKAVTDA
+495 EEGKTQVKAVTD
-508 GAAQASAVNTAGTT
+508 AGTT

-545 VAAVGSAGTKATEV
+545 VAAVGSAGTKATEA
-559 VNTSKDNAVTAVSAE
+559 VNTAKDNAVTAVSAE

-616 SAKYWANQASFGQVQ
+616 SAKYWANQASFDQVQ
-631 ADWNQTIDTEV
+631 ADWNQTVDTEV

-656 KTDISTV
+656 KTDL
-663 FRYKGSVD
+663 D
-671 TYSQLPSDTQAVG
+671 
-684 DVYNIATDD
+684 
-693 NANNIHAGD
+693 
-702 NVVWN
+702 
-707 GTYWD
+707 
-712 NLSGAVELS
+712 
-721 GYVTSAYANST
+721 
-732 YLKKVDASTT
+732 
-742 YATKTEL
+742 
-749 GNKLDKS
+749 NKLDTS
-756 TANSTFATKTELTE
+756 TANSTYATKTELTE

-775 MNTAT
+775 MDTAT

-788 SALTSGLAG
+788 TALTRGLAG

-810 ADFTAQVNTLIN
+810 TDFTLKVNTLIN